1 MNNKQRV
8 TSQIKHQETDFIPY
22 TLLFDSNG
30 DIEDRLDEK
39 YGSRGWRR
47 LLDNAIEYLPLPTAG
62 LAVDEKAE
70 LYSKDLYGTTW
81 QVNLRPH
88 HIVEPALKEPT
99 LVGYQFPTI
108 AECIDPGWEAS
119 TLSLMAAKPGY
130 FWVAQIGFGLFERTW
145 TLRGFDNAL
154 MDVSLNPEFYEE
166 LAERLAE
173 NQMEMV
179 ERMLRLPFDGF
190 LFSDDWG
197 YQDGILIGAK
207 RWRKV
212 IKPHMA
218 RLYERVHRAGKYT
231 LTHICGSVAEILPD
245 LIEIGL
251 DVYESVQPEAKNN
264 NPYELKRKYGTDITF
279 WGGLGSQSLLPFGT
293 PSGIK
298 SEVAHLCQEMGK
310 GGGYILS
317 PAKAIQ
323 PETPVENAA
332 AAVEAFLAQ
341 SGNLNP

>member
-1 MNNKQRV
+1 MDNKQRV
-8 TSQIKHQETDFIPY
+8 ISQINHQETDFIPY
-22 TLLFDSNG
+22 TLTFDSSG
-30 DIEDRLDEK
+30 KIEDRLDEK
-39 YGSRGWRR
+39 YGSPRWRS
-47 LLDNAIEYLPLPTAG
+47 LLDNAIQFLPLPTAG
-62 LAVDEKAE
+62 LTVDENAD
-70 LYSKDLYGTTW
+70 LYAKDLYGTTW

-88 HIVEPALKEPT
+88 HIVEPALKEPS
-99 LVGYQFPTI
+99 LAGYHFPTL
-108 AECIDPGWEAS
+108 AECIDLGWEAEA
-119 TLSLMAAKPGY
+119 LSLMSARPGY

-173 NQMEMV
+173 NQMEML
-179 ERMLRLPFDGF
+179 ERILGLPFDGF

-207 RWRKV
+207 RWRKI
-212 IKPHMA
+212 IKPHMR

-231 LTHICGSVAEILPD
+231 LNHICGSVAEILPD

-264 NPYELKRKYGTDITF
+264 NPYELKRKYGKDITF
-279 WGGLGSQSLLPFGT
+279 WGGLGSQSLLPFGA
-293 PSGIK
+293 PAEIK
-298 SEVAHLCQEMGK
+298 NEVAHLCQEMGH

-323 PETPVENAA
+323 PETPLENAA

-341 SGNLNP
+341 AGKFIL